1 MFGITRSHGRDVL
14 RKHVLSF
21 IAIPSQLIPKYKHN
35 LNSIITNLKTDMQ
48 GVFRVWLPYKS
59 LLIGLT
65 ARLVPVS
72 VLAFR
77 FYQIITI
84 QLKEYSDYGTQLYE
98 EG

>member
-1 MFGITRSHGRDVL
+1 
-14 RKHVLSF
+14 
-21 IAIPSQLIPKYKHN
+21 
-35 LNSIITNLKTDMQ
+35 MQ